1 MLITVSTVKIYQP
14 ERLNASPKSQNTMKI
29 TLRAIDLLL
38 KDIDDD
44 C

>member
-1 MLITVSTVKIYQP
+1 MVITVSTVKVYQP

-29 TLRAIDLLL
+29 MLRAIALLL
-38 KDIDDD
+38 KDISDD

>member
-1 MLITVSTVKIYQP
+1 MLITVCIVKFYQP

-29 TLRAIDLLL
+29 MLRAIDLLL
-38 KDIDDD
+38 KDIADD

>member
-1 MLITVSTVKIYQP
+1 MVITVSAVKIYQP

-29 TLRAIDLLL
+29 MLRAIDLLL
-38 KDIDDD
+38 KDIADD